1 MCDPQQIYLRI
12 KVYVHLAINREKHFE
27 LLRTCVVKMEYFEH
41 IACVARVGHFYYT
54 ELLVGRLWT
63 VVYRA
68 IRKTHRNGLISIKQ

>member
-1 MCDPQQIYLRI
+1 
-12 KVYVHLAINREKHFE
+12 
-27 LLRTCVVKMEYFEH
+27 MEYFEH